1 MFYYDENRMA
11 DMLSLVTKNIGEV
24 HGMEDGY
31 LENMEPIS
39 NTGVYGNGVQMI
51 DSQIVAIKDG
61 LTDFKTITTNNSNAI
76 IELEKR
82 LTKEVENIVL
92 PKDFDADDTGY
103 TVELD
108 STELSK
114 NDGTSI
120 DSNNETVTSNLEDN
134 YTEEKENIY
143 SLKEEKLDNKEI
155 EDYYAIDEKTI
166 SKFKEEDLK
175 QNNIEDYY
183 GIDEEVLHRLKEE
196 DLKSNELEDYSVIN
210 NKELA
215 RIKKDYL
222 EEVEYDNKEQE
233 KESVGDKD
241 DNKS

>member
-24 HGMEDGY
+24 HGMEEGY

-39 NTGVYGNGVQMI
+39 NTGVYGNGIQMI

-61 LTDFKTITTNNSNAI
+61 LTDFKNITAYNSNAI
-76 IELEKR
+76 IEMEKR
-82 LTKEVENIVL
+82 LKQEVENIVL

-103 TVELD
+103 SVVLD

-114 NDGTSI
+114 DDGTSV
-120 DSNNETVTSNLEDN
+120 DSHNETTKAVLEDN
-134 YTEEKENIY
+134 YTEEKENMY
-143 SLKEEKLDNKEI
+143 SLKEEKTDTKELK
-155 EDYYAIDEKTI
+155 DYHGIKEESL
-166 SKFKEEDLK
+166 SKLKEEDLK
-175 QNNIEDYY
+175 QNKLEDNYK
-183 GIDEEVLHRLKEE
+183 IDKKAIRRLK
-196 DLKSNELEDYSVIN
+196 
-210 NKELA
+210 NKELELNDLEDFSNVNKIELV
-215 RIKKDYL
+215 RLKNNYL
-222 EEVEYDNKEQE
+222 SK

>member
-1 MFYYDENRMA
+1 
-11 DMLSLVTKNIGEV
+11 
-24 HGMEDGY
+24 MEDGY

-120 DSNNETVTSNLEDN
+120 DSNNETVT
-134 YTEEKENIY
+134 Y
-143 SLKEEKLDNKEI
+143 S
-155 EDYYAIDEKTI
+155 
-166 SKFKEEDLK
+166 F
-175 QNNIEDYY
+175 
-183 GIDEEVLHRLKEE
+183 
-196 DLKSNELEDYSVIN
+196 
-210 NKELA
+210 
-215 RIKKDYL
+215 
-222 EEVEYDNKEQE
+222 
-233 KESVGDKD
+233 D
-241 DNKS
+241 DTAT